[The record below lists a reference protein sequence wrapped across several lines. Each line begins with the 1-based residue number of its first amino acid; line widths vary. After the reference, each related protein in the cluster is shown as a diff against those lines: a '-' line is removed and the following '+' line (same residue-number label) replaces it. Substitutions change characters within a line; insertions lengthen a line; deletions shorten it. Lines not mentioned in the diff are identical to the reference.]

1 MPAIAAGFFIVF
13 NSGVLKLNHLTKV
26 CYRTAKLLTTLA
38 LLSFSSS
45 LAAEER
51 PVTKTRHAEITF
63 HDLADH
69 QFSDA
74 NKALIAELTDSTI
87 IKMKKLMPEL
97 VPVMKINMKLMD
109 RDLAIVNHVTGRA
122 DYTDEIEVS
131 ISTQNKDGIS
141 AAIEAGYVKTLVH
154 ELHHTVRGWVIHGN
168 AFGPGIAIA
177 AANEGLADTFAKIHT
192 GSDMHSLSNDVD
204 FDAWTNEILALA
216 KDANYGEWMFLHP
229 DGRIAVGYRAGAY
242 LIEKAMENSGKDI
255 LELSKYSVKELY
267 RLAGYAY
274 PVPPRSE

>member
-1 MPAIAAGFFIVF
+1 M
-13 NSGVLKLNHLTKV
+13 NHRTNV
-26 CYRTAKLLTTLA
+26 CYRAAKLLTVIA
-38 LLSFSSS
+38 LLGFSSP
-45 LAAEER
+45 ATAQEQ

-69 QFSDA
+69 QFNDA
-74 NKALIAELTDSTI
+74 HKARLAELTDSTI

-109 RDLAIVNHVTGRA
+109 RDLSVVNHVTGRA

-131 ISTQNKDGIS
+131 ISTQHEDGLS

-177 AANEGLADTFAKIHT
+177 AINEGLADIFAKIHT
-192 GSDMHSLSNDVD
+192 GSEMNTLGNDVD
-204 FDAWTNEILALA
+204 FDAWTNEVLALP
-216 KDANYGEWMFLHP
+216 KNANYGHWMFLHP
-229 DGRIAVGYRAGAY
+229 DGRMAVGYRTGAH

-267 RLAGYAY
+267 RLAGYEY
-274 PVPPRSE
+274 PEPPRS